1 MMWRQLL
8 LALACLCATVAHA
21 QDKSKPFV
29 PTSVYVDRQVEGWTV
44 RVNHALLEDQKELG
58 VRALALMETKL
69 KEVEAVLPAKVVDR
83 LRKVP
88 IWLGLNDG
96 HAPGAE
102 YHPSKDWL
110 RDNGYN
116 PDKAKGVEIGNA
128 QSFVTW
134 SEQQPSMVLHEL
146 AHAYHDQVLD
156 FDHPEILA
164 AYRRVKESG
173 KYDKVKHVNGRE
185 ERHYALTDQKEF
197 FAEMTESFFGKNDF
211 FPFDRAELVEYDP
224 ETARIVR
231 EAWLGKE

>member
-1 MMWRQLL
+1 M
-8 LALACLCATVAHA
+8 H
-21 QDKSKPFV
+21 
-29 PTSVYVDRQVEGWTV
+29 
-44 RVNHALLEDQKELG
+44 VNQALLGDKKALG
-58 VRALALMETKL
+58 DRALALMETKL
-69 KEVEAVLPAKVVDR
+69 KEVEAVLPEKVVDR

-88 IWLGLNDG
+88 IWLGVNDG
-96 HAPGAE
+96 QAPGAE
-102 YHPSKDWL
+102 YHPSREWL
-110 RDNGYN
+110 KDNGYN

-173 KYDKVKHVNGRE
+173 KYDKIKHVNGRE

-197 FAEMTESFFGKNDF
+197 FAEMTESVFGRNDF
-211 FPFDRAELVEYDP
+211 YPFTRGELEAFDP
-224 ETARIVR
+224 QTARMVK
-231 EAWLGKE
+231 AMWLGEE